1 MEVSF
6 GGSVLFVLM
15 GVRDDVCVC
24 VCVCVGSFG
33 FLLQNFLKG

>member
-24 VCVCVGSFG
+24 PEGEVKAWHEVG
-33 FLLQNFLKG
+33 

>member
-24 VCVCVGSFG
+24 VCVCR
-33 FLLQNFLKG
+33 FLWFPTSEFP

>member
-24 VCVCVGSFG
+24 VCVGSFG